1 MPTPEDKQLNIIF
14 DTKTTLTDLL
24 YKSDFFV
31 QIECR
36 PESDGSLSS
45 QTIALAKSAAQI
57 IPEERLG
64 LMATSIR
71 PDGFSA
77 SSLET
82 ARKLQ
87 DIASR
92 PVTMVLSGQGHSIHD
107 LKTDAASAKS
117 NGIVNLFAVTGNIAP
132 DHEAHGGQ
140 TGAEYDLDRCDGGI
154 GTDHR
159 QLDELGRRHQQETG
173 RPCHATDLGDWRFG
187 LPLRLHPGI

>member
-57 IPEERLG
+57 LPEDKLSF
-64 LMATSIR
+64 MATSIR

-87 DIASR
+87 DLASR
-92 PVTMVLSGQGHSIHD
+92 PVTMVLSGQGRSIHD
-107 LKTDAASAKS
+107 LKTDAASM
-117 NGIVNLFAVTGNIAP
+117 I
-132 DHEAHGGQ
+132 
-140 TGAEYDLDRCDGGI
+140 
-154 GTDHR
+154 
-159 QLDELGRRHQQETG
+159 
-173 RPCHATDLGDWRFG
+173 
-187 LPLRLHPGI
+187 